1 VSRIGEDKGACRQI
15 SRRGLRTTG
24 IQFIER
30 DGRAE
35 FAVVPLIED
44 LDDEALFDQAKAADD
59 GFHVPAVVLDAE
71 LAGAHPIRAW
81 REYRNL
87 TQDALSEA
95 SGISKPYL
103 SQIESG
109 KRNGTFKKLAAIAK
123 ALSVPVD
130 ILAQQ

>member
-1 VSRIGEDKGACRQI
+1 MASLRPLLR
-15 SRRGLRTTG
+15 RTTLRLFLG
-24 IQFIER
+24 VQER
-30 DGRAE
+30 GK
-35 FAVVPLIED
+35 PS
-44 LDDEALFDQAKAADD
+44 
-59 GFHVPAVVLDAE
+59 
-71 LAGAHPIRAW
+71 PIRAW

>member
-1 VSRIGEDKGACRQI
+1 M
-15 SRRGLRTTG
+15 TT
-24 IQFIER
+24 IQFIKR

-35 FAVVPLIED
+35 FAIVPIEIWKRVAPLIED
-44 LDDEALFDQAKAADD
+44 LDDETLFDQVKAADD
-59 GFHVPAVVLDAE
+59 GFHVPAAVLDAE

-81 REYRNL
+81 REHRNL

-109 KRNGTFKKLAAIAK
+109 KRNGTTTKLS
-123 ALSVPVD
+123 ALARALGVPVD
-130 ILAQQ
+130 LLIQP

>member
-1 VSRIGEDKGACRQI
+1 MTA
-15 SRRGLRTTG
+15 

-35 FAVVPLIED
+35 FAIVPIEIWNRVARLIED

-71 LAGAHPIRAW
+71 LAGVHPIRAW
-81 REYRNL
+81 REYRHL

-103 SQIESG
+103 SQIESA

-130 ILAQQ
+130 ILGQQ

>member
-1 VSRIGEDKGACRQI
+1 M
-15 SRRGLRTTG
+15 TT
-24 IQFIER
+24 IQFIKR

-35 FAVVPLIED
+35 FAIVPIEIWKRVAPLIED
-44 LDDEALFDQAKAADD
+44 LDDETLFDQVKAADD
-59 GFHVPAVVLDAE
+59 GFHVPAAVLDAE

-81 REYRNL
+81 REHRNI

-109 KRNGTFKKLAAIAK
+109 KRNGTTTKLS
-123 ALSVPVD
+123 ALARALGVPVD
-130 ILAQQ
+130 LLIQS

>member
-1 VSRIGEDKGACRQI
+1 MTA
-15 SRRGLRTTG
+15 

-35 FAVVPLIED
+35 FAIVPIEIWNRVAPLIEA

-71 LAGAHPIRAW
+71 LAGVHPVRAW

-95 SGISKPYL
+95 CGISKPYL

-123 ALSVPVD
+123 ALAVPVD

>member
-1 VSRIGEDKGACRQI
+1 M
-15 SRRGLRTTG
+15 TT
-24 IQFIER
+24 IQFIKR

-35 FAVVPLIED
+35 FAIVPIEIWKRVAPLIED
-44 LDDEALFDQAKAADD
+44 LDDETLFDQVKAADD
-59 GFHVPAVVLDAE
+59 GFHVPAAVLDAE

-81 REYRNL
+81 REHRNL

-109 KRNGTFKKLAAIAK
+109 KRNGTTTKLS
-123 ALSVPVD
+123 ALARALGVPVD
-130 ILAQQ
+130 LLIQS